1 MLMFLV
7 LVLVTFGVCTI
18 NLSSLNLT
26 ENELHLLYVSDDAD
40 FSQDKST
47 KTKSDEEEEA
57 LDFDFEKDAERM
69 TNAESTAEKYAWDKF
84 SKDLEKDGIDFNNFD
99 SEEEALNLAKKI
111 YEKRWFR

>member
-47 KTKSDEEEEA
+47 KAKSDEEEEA
-57 LDFDFEKDAERM
+57 LDFDFEKDAE
-69 TNAESTAEKYAWDKF
+69 STAEKDAWDKF

>member
-26 ENELHLLYVSDDAD
+26 E
-40 FSQDKST
+40 
-47 KTKSDEEEEA
+47 A
-57 LDFDFEKDAERM
+57 LDFDFEKDAESM
-69 TNAESTAEKYAWDKF
+69 TNAESTAEKDAWDKF

>member
-47 KTKSDEEEEA
+47 KAKSDEEEEA
-57 LDFDFEKDAERM
+57 LDFDFEKDVERM
-69 TNAESTAEKYAWDKF
+69 TNAESTAEKDAWDKF